1 MPLSARNF
9 VFAQADVHVLR
20 GDPAIDLKTLLSVA
34 WEGDKSGS
42 FADYLAAHDPPDAV
56 VEFRPTFLYP
66 ANQPVFA
73 NFGIEITRGT
83 GILRALAGSVG
94 EPKPHNF
101 IIEAVV
107 TFNAGSPKPPPA
119 YLRIHVHDRVER
131 IWMTPS
137 RLSVRRPTA
146 TGECKTEYKFA
157 VRAEFDDGVVGD
169 ITDTQHYNADAGD
182 AEFFHVKH
190 QIRIPPAAGAGTVRT
205 VSIETTPEWNSRRA
219 HADIAVLEP
228 WASEPNVP
236 KAEFIDGHPGVWD
249 GTLKPE
255 KLANVVLVGTGF
267 RPLDLAA
274 FQDMT
279 NDVVR
284 RMRTQR
290 HLTPYNHLAT
300 SMNYWR
306 LFVPASEAG
315 VSVQCEVY
323 SFLDPDNNAL
333 RVALRLPQP
342 VKPAEAATTK
352 DWTEGNLL
360 YMAGLPVAADLNLVL
375 DKTQNPPRPPA
386 SIDDFHHLDPA
397 NVDFSPLRAK
407 WAAIMPDTPA
417 HDNLDALTPQSMRDW
432 LAMANRTFIDEVDN
446 FPNIAIGEPPSM
458 SPFFDPSGLVAF
470 NTRRGIAGFEI
481 TPTTIERKAE
491 LRAFFRRVTAAPRNG
506 ITTTLGDSQAPEVG
520 NLWAEDRP
528 AYAFDNR
535 NFVVAFSNMP
545 IGHMPI
551 GRIPSNMPIGR
562 TPRDRFFGRSQT
574 KVFEAVLVRPT
585 LKFIDP
591 PKDLPGLPVAQAAG
605 RNALTLAAPPL
616 SAMRALHET
625 WEVIAHELG
634 HAFGLA
640 DEYPLGGNIS
650 FGAFPQPNLMD
661 PNDVLNAD
669 KTVQISQIKWNWHRV
684 RKASVITRPINDLNN
699 GKFRVFV
706 AKGSGFQ
713 FLGESVRLRK
723 REPRVS
729 IGFNPPT
736 SNVEFVVESVDIKN
750 LDHPDDPFNMTVVIK
765 NESIGIDVGP
775 FKPGSLIYVP
785 TRAPGPAPG
794 IDGPILTLVSPAA
807 ERIMAAIGGPM
818 NGKDC
823 DAADPALA
831 DGVQVPRLPI
841 DQFPTFAPRST
852 MSTIVGVYYGGGG
865 GMRCDAMHPAGSCI
879 MRTGIDGITV
889 FCQVC
894 RFALV
899 DLIDPEQHSRIDRDY
914 DEEYTL

>member
-1 MPLSARNF
+1 MPLSAETFR
-9 VFAQADVHVLR
+9 FAQEADVHILR

-34 WEGDKSGS
+34 WEGDRSGS
-42 FADYLAAHDPPDAV
+42 FAEYVAAHDPPDAV

-83 GILRALAGSVG
+83 GILRALAVPVG

-101 IIEAVV
+101 IIEADV
-107 TFNAGSPKPPPA
+107 TFNAGSPKPRPA

-146 TGECKTEYKFA
+146 TGECLTRCKFA
-157 VRAEFDDGVVGD
+157 VRAEFDDGVVAD
-169 ITDTQHYNADAGD
+169 ITDTPHYIVDAGD
-182 AEFFHVKH
+182 VEFFQPNR

-205 VSIETTPEWNSRRA
+205 VSIATTPKWNSRPA

-228 WASEPNVP
+228 WTSEPNVP
-236 KAEFIDGHPGVWD
+236 KAELVDGHPGVWD

-255 KLANVVLVGTGF
+255 KVANVLLVGTGF

-279 NDVVR
+279 NALVH

-300 SMNYWR
+300 SMNYWA

-323 SFLDPDNNAL
+323 SFLDRDNNTL
-333 RVALRLPQP
+333 RVALPLPKP

-360 YMAGLPVAADLNLVL
+360 YMAGLPVAADLNFVL

-386 SIDDFHHLDPA
+386 SIDDFRRLDPA

-417 HDNLDALTPQSMRDW
+417 HDNLDALTPGRMRDW
-432 LAMANRTFIDEVDN
+432 LVMANRTFIDEVDN
-446 FPNIAIGEPPSM
+446 FPNVAIGEPPSM
-458 SPFFDPSGLVAF
+458 SPAFDQSGLLSF
-470 NTRRGIAGFEI
+470 NARRGIAGLDISGPTFE
-481 TPTTIERKAE
+481 RNAE

-506 ITTTLGDSQAPEVG
+506 IMRTLDDSQAPEIG
-520 NLWAEDRP
+520 NLWAEDRQ

-535 NFVVAFSNMP
+535 NFVVALPNMP
-545 IGHMPI
+545 I
-551 GRIPSNMPIGR
+551 RR
-562 TPRDRFFGRSQT
+562 TYRFFGRSQT
-574 KVFEAVLVRPT
+574 QYLEAVFVRPT
-585 LKFIDP
+585 LEFSDP
-591 PKDLPGLPVAQAAG
+591 PINLPGLPVAQAAG

-616 SAMRALHET
+616 SAMRVLPET
-625 WEVIAHELG
+625 WEVMAHELG
-634 HAFGLA
+634 HQYGLG
-640 DEYPLGGNIS
+640 DEYPIGGNFS
-650 FGAFPQPNLMD
+650 FGVFAEPNLMA
-661 PNDVLNAD
+661 PADVLNAD
-669 KTVQISQIKWNWHRV
+669 KTVRISQIKWNWHRV
-684 RKASVITRPINDLNN
+684 RKASVITRPINDLAN
-699 GKFRVFV
+699 GRFRVFV

-713 FLGESVRLRK
+713 FRNESVRLRK
-723 REPRVS
+723 RDPRQL
-729 IGFNPPT
+729 IGFDPPT
-736 SNVEFVVESVDIKN
+736 SNVEFVVKSVHAKSRQSAG
-750 LDHPDDPFNMTVVIK
+750 HPQHDGRDQERVHRNRRRPVQ
-765 NESIGIDVGP
+765 
-775 FKPGSLIYVP
+775 
-785 TRAPGPAPG
+785 TRLADLRSHARPGPAPG

-823 DAADPALA
+823 NAADPALA

-841 DQFPTFAPRST
+841 DQLSTFAPLST
-852 MSTIVGVYYGGGG
+852 MTTIVGVYHGGAQMG
-865 GMRCDAMHPAGSCI
+865 CDAMHPAGSCF
-879 MRTGIDGITV
+879 MRTGADGITV

-894 RFALV
+894 RYAFV
-899 DLIDPEQHSRIDRDY
+899 DRIDPEKHWENDLDY
-914 DEEYTL
+914 DEWFPL

>member
-1 MPLSARNF
+1 
-9 VFAQADVHVLR
+9 
-20 GDPAIDLKTLLSVA
+20 
-34 WEGDKSGS
+34 
-42 FADYLAAHDPPDAV
+42 
-56 VEFRPTFLYP
+56 
-66 ANQPVFA
+66 
-73 NFGIEITRGT
+73 
-83 GILRALAGSVG
+83 
-94 EPKPHNF
+94 
-101 IIEAVV
+101 
-107 TFNAGSPKPPPA
+107 
-119 YLRIHVHDRVER
+119 
-131 IWMTPS
+131 MTPS

-146 TGECKTEYKFA
+146 TGEGLTKYKFA
-157 VRAEFDDGVVGD
+157 VRAEFDDGVVAD
-169 ITDTQHYNADAGD
+169 ITDTQRYNADAGD
-182 AEFFHVKH
+182 AEFFHVNH

-205 VSIETTPEWNSRRA
+205 ISIATTPEWNSRRA

-236 KAEFIDGHPGVWD
+236 QAELVDGPPGVWD

-279 NDVVR
+279 NDLVH
-284 RMRTQR
+284 RMRTRR
-290 HLTPYNHLAT
+290 HLTPYNHLAN

-315 VSVQCEVY
+315 VSVRCEVY
-323 SFLDPDNNAL
+323 SFLDPDNDAL

-342 VKPAEAATTK
+342 VKPAETATTK
-352 DWTEGNLL
+352 DWTEENLL

-386 SIDDFHHLDPA
+386 SIDDFRRIDPA

-417 HDNLDALTPQSMRDW
+417 HDNLDALTPQRMRDW
-432 LAMANRTFIDEVDN
+432 LVMANRTFIDEVDN
-446 FPNIAIGEPPSM
+446 FPNVAIGDPPSI
-458 SPFFDPSGLVAF
+458 SPAFDQSGPLAF
-470 NTRRGIAGFEI
+470 NARRGIAGADIFG
-481 TPTTIERKAE
+481 PTIERNAE

-506 ITTTLGDSQAPEVG
+506 ITTTLGDSQFPQVG
-520 NLWAEDRP
+520 NLWAEDRQ

-535 NFVVAFSNMP
+535 DFVVAFPNMP
-545 IGHMPI
+545 I
-551 GRIPSNMPIGR
+551 RR
-562 TPRDRFFGRSQT
+562 TPSGRFFGRSQT
-574 KVFEAVLVRPT
+574 IHTEAVFARPT
-585 LKFIDP
+585 LEFIDP
-591 PKDLPGLPVAQAAG
+591 PNNLPGLPVAQAAG

-616 SAMRALHET
+616 SAMRALPET

-634 HAFGLA
+634 HAFGLG
-640 DEYPLGGNIS
+640 DEYPLGGNFS
-650 FGAFPQPNLMD
+650 FGSFPEPNLMA
-661 PNDVLNAD
+661 PNAVLNAD
-669 KTVQISQIKWNWHRV
+669 KTVRISQIKWNWHRV
-684 RKASVITRPINDLNN
+684 RKASVITRPIHDLNN
-699 GKFRVFV
+699 GTFRVFV

-713 FLGESVRLRK
+713 FRGESVRLRK
-723 REPRVS
+723 REPRQR
-729 IGFNPPT
+729 IGFDPPT
-736 SNVEFVVESVDIKN
+736 SNVEFAVESVHADN
-750 LDHPDDPFNMTVVIK
+750 LDDSQDTLNMTVVIK
-765 NESIGIDVGP
+765 NVSIGIDVDP

-794 IDGPILTLVSPAA
+794 IDGPILTIVSPAA

-831 DGVQVPRLPI
+831 DHVQVPRLPI
-841 DQFPTFAPRST
+841 DQLPTFAPLST
-852 MSTIVGVYYGGGG
+852 MTTIVGVYHGGGQMG
-865 GMRCDAMHPAGSCI
+865 CDAMHPAGSCF

-899 DLIDPEQHSRIDRDY
+899 DLIDPEQHQRIDRDY